1 MREGGFMRGSLR
13 TRALLLAALFLA
25 APLSVPAQSA
35 SFGLLPDIQTIVPKQ
50 LQIINAH
57 QRELLRFSNG
67 IVNTGAGHFRLRPE
81 LRDTGGGVKQHA
93 IQEILDSDGNIVA
106 EYDVS
111 RFEFHVAHDH
121 WHIDAVAQ
129 FEIKSGSPGLDG
141 QVVGGRSIKVTF
153 CLIDWYK
160 LDDNPAH
167 TEVTYFHCGASHQGI
182 SPGWVDQYH
191 QATEGQQLDITD
203 MPAGEYYLVST
214 SNPDRSFIELDLD
227 NNTAWVKFRLARP
240 NGGNPKLTILG
251 HSPCGSPG
259 LCGQQKDNR

>member
-1 MREGGFMRGSLR
+1 MRGPRRL
-13 TRALLLAALFLA
+13 TTVLIVALFLA
-25 APLSVPAQSA
+25 APLSLPAQGESH
-35 SFGLLPDIQTIVPKQ
+35 GLLPDIQTIVPKQ
-50 LQIINAH
+50 LQIVNAH

-67 IVNTGAGHFRLRPE
+67 IVNTGAGHFRLRPKLVE
-81 LRDTGGGVKQHA
+81 SKSGVVEQHA
-93 IQEILDSDGNIVA
+93 IQEILDGKGNIVD

-129 FEIKSGSPGLDG
+129 FEIKSGSPGPDG

-167 TEVTYFHCGASHQGI
+167 TEVTYFHCGAAHQGI

-203 MPAGEYYLVST
+203 MPPGTTT
-214 SNPDRSFIELDLD
+214 SSAPPTR
-227 NNTAWVKFRLARP
+227 TAPSWKRISR
-240 NGGNPKLTILG
+240 TTMR
-251 HSPCGSPG
+251 GSSSS
-259 LCGQQKDNR
+259 

>member
-1 MREGGFMRGSLR
+1 MRGSRR
-13 TRALLLAALFLA
+13 TKALLLAALLLA
-25 APLSVPAQSA
+25 APLSLAAQSA
-35 SFGLLPDIQTIVPKQ
+35 QSGLLPDIQTIVPKQ
-50 LQIINAH
+50 VQIVNAH

-67 IVNTGAGHFRLRPE
+67 IVNTGAGHFRLRPK
-81 LRDTGGGVKQHA
+81 LVDSGTGVEQHA
-93 IQEILDSDGNIVA
+93 IQEILDANGNIVA

-111 RFEFHVAHDH
+111 RYEFHVEHDH

-129 FEIKSGSPGLDG
+129 FEIKSGSPGPTG
-141 QVVGGRSIKVTF
+141 HVVGGRSIKVTF

-191 QATEGQQLDITD
+191 QATEGQQLDITG
-203 MPAGEYYLVST
+203 MPAGDYYLVST
-214 SNPDRSFIELDLD
+214 SNPDRTFVESDLD
-227 NNTAWVKFRLARP
+227 NNAAWVKFRLARP
-240 NGGNPKLTILG
+240 KGGNPMLSILG

-259 LCGQQKDNR
+259 LCGEQKDNR

>member
-1 MREGGFMRGSLR
+1 VNGSRR
-13 TRALLLAALFLA
+13 TKALLLAVLFLA
-25 APLSVPAQSA
+25 APLSLPAQGA
-35 SFGLLPDIQTIVPKQ
+35 PPRGLLPDIQTIVPKQ
-50 LQIINAH
+50 VQIVNAQ

-67 IVNTGAGHFRLRPE
+67 IVNTGTGHLRFRPE
-81 LRDTGGGVKQHA
+81 LIDSGAGVEQHA
-93 IQEILDSDGNIVA
+93 IQEILDAKGNIVA

-111 RFEFHVAHDH
+111 RYEFHVAHDH

-129 FEIKSGSPGLDG
+129 FEIKSGSPTGP
-141 QVVGGRSIKVTF
+141 VVGGRSIKVTF

-167 TEVTYFHCGASHQGI
+167 TEVTYFHCGAAHQGI

-203 MPAGEYYLVST
+203 MPAGDYYLVST
-214 SNPDRSFIELDLD
+214 SNPARKFKETNLE
-227 NNTAWVKFRLARP
+227 NNTAWVKFRLTRP
-240 NGGNPKLTILG
+240 NGGNPKLSILG

-259 LCGQQKDNR
+259 LCGEQKDNR

>member
-1 MREGGFMRGSLR
+1 MRGLR
-13 TRALLLAALFLA
+13 RTKALLLAALFLA

-35 SFGLLPDIQTIVPKQ
+35 SGLLPDIQTIVPKQ
-50 LQIINAH
+50 VQIVNAH

-81 LRDTGGGVKQHA
+81 LVKSRSGVQQHA
-93 IQEILDSDGNIVA
+93 IQEILDAKGNIVA

-111 RFEFHVAHDH
+111 RYEFHVAHDH
-121 WHIDAVAQ
+121 WHINGVAQ
-129 FEIKSGSPGLDG
+129 FDIRSGSSTGP
-141 QVVGGRSIKVTF
+141 VVGGRSIKVTF

-167 TEVTYFHCGASHQGI
+167 TEVTYFHCGAAHQGI

-203 MPAGEYYLVST
+203 MPAGDYYLVST
-214 SNPDRSFIELDLD
+214 SNPGGTFKETTLA
-227 NNTAWVKFRLARP
+227 NNTAWVMFRLTRS
-240 NGGNPKLTILG
+240 NGGNPTLSILDR
-251 HSPCGSPG
+251 SPCGSPG
-259 LCGQQKDNR
+259 LCGEQKDNR